1 MNTNLTYIAFIL
13 DRSGSMQSMTEEAIG
28 GFNAFIEEQKKEEG
42 DARISLVLFDHEYSP
57 VFSDIPA
64 GEVPDL
70 TREDYVPR
78 GMTALLDAMG
88 RTIDDLGDQLAA
100 LSEADR
106 PGDVI
111 VVTLTDGLEN
121 ASNDY
126 TREKVAEMIQHQ
138 QDTYSWEFIF
148 LGASLESIKEAEAL
162 NVKAQYNHQYDSI
175 EEGMSLSSRT
185 IARRRRERREAREN
199 EKKKIGF

>member
-1 MNTNLTYIAFIL
+1 MNTDLTYIAFIL

-42 DARISLVLFDHEYSP
+42 DVRISLILFDHEYSP
-57 VFSDIPA
+57 TITD
-64 GEVPDL
+64 VPIEEMPSL
-70 TREDYVPR
+70 TTKDYVPR

-88 RTIDDLGDQLAA
+88 RTIDDLGKHLAD
-100 LSEADR
+100 LPEADR

-121 ASNDY
+121 SSRDY
-126 TREKVAEMIQHQ
+126 SRSRVAEMVKHQ
-138 QDTYSWEFIF
+138 EDKYGWEFIF
-148 LGASLESIKEAEAL
+148 MGASLESIKEAEAL
-162 NVKAQYNHQYDSI
+162 NVKRGSSHLYSSV
-175 EEGMSLSSRT
+175 EEGMSYSSRA
-185 IARRRRERREAREN
+185 IAKRRREKRDAE